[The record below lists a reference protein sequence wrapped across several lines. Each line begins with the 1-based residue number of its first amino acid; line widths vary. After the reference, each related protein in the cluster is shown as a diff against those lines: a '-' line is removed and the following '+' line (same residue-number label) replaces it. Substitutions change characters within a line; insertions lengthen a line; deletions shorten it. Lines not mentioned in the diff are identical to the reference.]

1 MSVDISIANVGP
13 VVDFEC
19 SLAPGVTVLRGKH
32 GAGKTTILRTVQ
44 LATDG
49 RTDRKPVKSD
59 GVPRGAATIAGRT
72 LSITKTVRT
81 EGELSVDGLGEL
93 SLDVLHTPKFDD
105 AAIRDK
111 HRIATLV
118 RLAGVTA
125 DATLFHAIAG
135 GPEKFAALIDSDS
148 VKTTDLVD
156 MAGRIKRRFE
166 RHAQEFEA
174 RVETETTRQVAER
187 QAAEGVDLSAQDD
200 MDALTAAMR
209 SAIEAKA
216 RIDEQVKA
224 ADRAA
229 LAVNDAQRRRE
240 ALPYLP
246 DIDALADA
254 LTRAKAAHVQACSRV
269 AALKDDLER
278 AERQSFIAYNEHR
291 RCVEALD
298 SAKRERD
305 TRDELD
311 RTIADHAAVDRPSD
325 ADVLAAEQAVKA
337 ANAAS
342 DYGSRVRFA
351 KAALQRADAH
361 VAAAQA
367 ASTAAKR
374 LRASAAETQTVLSD
388 AIARI
393 PNCPLRVVFDSD
405 SDARLVVA
413 TDRSEA
419 ELFDDLSDGQ
429 RWRVVLDI
437 AAAQGKLLVLS
448 QAAWGELSDG
458 TRSQV
463 DAMAR
468 ERGCY
473 ILTAQ
478 ADDGALRAELW
489 SAPAATTA
497 VA

>member
-49 RTDRKPVKSD
+49 RTDRKPAKSD

-105 AAIRDK
+105 PAIRDK

-118 RLAGVTA
+118 RLAGVSA
-125 DATLFHAIAG
+125 DPTLFHPIAG
-135 GPEKFAALIDSDS
+135 GPDKFAALIDSDS
-148 VKTTDLVD
+148 VKTNDLVD
-156 MAGRIKRRFE
+156 MAGRIKRRLE
-166 RHAQEFEA
+166 RHAQEYEA

-224 ADRAA
+224 ADRAL
-229 LAVNDAQRRRE
+229 LAVNEAQQRRE
-240 ALPYLP
+240 ALPP
-246 DIDALADA
+246 ARDI
-254 LTRAKAAHVQACSRV
+254 
-269 AALKDDLER
+269 AALQAVVDRMDQELVSANLAALEARR
-278 AERQSFIAYNEHR
+278 ALQAAEERS
-291 RCVEALD
+291 
-298 SAKRERD
+298 RD
-305 TRDELD
+305 TLAAFREAKTTLDNARREQALRDELD
-311 RTIADHAAVDRPSD
+311 RTIADHASVDRPSD

-351 KAALQRADAH
+351 KSALQRADAH
-361 VAAAQA
+361 VAEAQR
-367 ASTAAKR
+367 ASAAAKR

-388 AIARI
+388 AIGRI

-405 SDARLVVA
+405 GDARLVVA

-429 RWRVVLDI
+429 RWRAVLDI

-489 SAPAATTA
+489 SATATT
-497 VA
+497 VAA